1 MKKVILYIFILL
13 LSTNFKT
20 FAQQDESIDTI
31 MEKSMKA
38 AESYSEVVEEY
49 DAEIYMRM
57 YVETLKRN
65 FFYRYTHLIPNF
77 VLHNRNGNEGLFE
90 IISDLK
96 FNYPN
101 NYTVDIKNLSGTF
114 HQKDKKV
121 N

>member
-1 MKKVILYIFILL
+1 MCQLQLHKMKKVILYIFILL

-20 FAQQDESIDTI
+20 FAQQEESIDTI

-57 YVETLKRN
+57 YVETLKKN

-77 VLHNRNGNEGLFE
+77 VLHNRNGNEGLF
-90 IISDLK
+90 
-96 FNYPN
+96 
-101 NYTVDIKNLSGTF
+101 
-114 HQKDKKV
+114 
-121 N
+121 